1 MHPPYFPSQTI
12 PPYQFIFPEA
22 LKQDSPII
30 FPEALKQDSPI
41 HQLIQTAKV
50 LNKPILISSGE
61 MKANE
66 IFDTINQYGADPN
79 QNIIILY
86 NPGNHWTVFQG
97 SKTSGLK
104 AHEIR
109 GDGYCGLTAGIF
121 ASTLIPS
128 SNSSNLHSLL
138 RNYKRPDGEIVIGI
152 ETSPDG
158 SIDDQ
163 YKATLLN
170 HCFGVENPQEDP
182 LRKKARDS
190 TIKLIENKGNQF
202 DEKSN
207 EDFYLLHDDIME
219 VVKHN
224 NRQNYVNIDTT
235 ECFNS
240 FSWGPHLER
249 KMNFVNHLNSLG
261 DAQFTAVIGGLGGL
275 SSETL
280 LSKDEKKGLFEYTNI
295 TSCTNV
301 LTKFTNKLNPGF
313 PPIDQRTFSA
323 FHKLM
328 AEVIEDKDFIF
339 NFEQERNFSRF
350 QNSFDGYFNANFS
363 RDEKYKK
370 EYELRKNEIN
380 KNLTEKSLPLIQAQ
394 TEKFLELTEDDL
406 LKKSFQGL
414 VTNFY
419 SNLDNP
425 GDTFKNKINKLR
437 NCFANLDS
445 PNFLQGDEKNVELY
459 KVSAFRARRDKSF
472 IEEILPDVNK
482 FRPELPFRGWGLK
495 IEFNERDQIFIGG
508 KEVKQIVNKGGRN
521 IIEDLRK
528 DFPDDAE
535 SFQLGVLD
543 FFRNTESA
551 QLIYV
556 DSNTQPL
563 LLEKNNKKTLIL
575 NDSPQGFKVLE
586 PSHNDKLSLP
596 GNGVPNGSQ
605 NAQLHDVAEGP
616 IRYAP
621 PPAPTAVHRV
631 GGLKPS
637 AQEMLAEI
645 KKHIDI
651 RFELIE
657 EKLKNP
663 NAVIVI
669 PGFYDNSPD
678 GYKHYLGSGNAKSQ
692 WLGVDATGF
701 SGSQCEDYMNEK
713 IKALEKGY
721 SEDRILFGNV
731 GVKLSEGLK
740 GEYYLPQYPMLSK
753 FEGQDLNV
761 QLDPQK
767 VTIAQGELVFQYAS
781 LCAKLKLTP
790 IINGRTD
797 DARIEEYREFLFTGA
812 NAYFKDKEF
821 YHVWGANV
829 DNFNILPNSNNI
841 SGGGQA
847 QGFREQKNGII
858 GIVTTPLGINIPQD
872 LSKLSE
878 VCKTYGQAPSQKPWT
893 GVVHAAVVNFGGAI
907 LKGVWGGAL
916 SIK

>member
-1 MHPPYFPSQTI
+1 MRHPQYSPSQTI
-12 PPYQFIFPEA
+12 PPDQFIFPEA
-22 LKQDSPII
+22 LKQDSPI
-30 FPEALKQDSPI
+30 
-41 HQLIQTAKV
+41 HRLIQTAKV

-86 NPGNHWTVFQG
+86 NSGNHWTVFQG

-109 GDGYCGLTAGIF
+109 GDGYCGLSAGIF
-121 ASTLIPS
+121 ASTLIQSP
-128 SNSSNLHSLL
+128 NSSNLRSLL
-138 RNYKRPDGEIVIGI
+138 QNYPRPDGQIVMGI
-152 ETSPDG
+152 VTSPDG

-170 HCFGVENPQEDP
+170 LCFGVENPREDP

-202 DEKSN
+202 DKKSN
-207 EDFYLLHDDIME
+207 EDLYLLDDDIME

-224 NRQNYVNIDTT
+224 NWQNYVNIDMI
-235 ECFNS
+235 EFFKS

-261 DAQFTAVIGGLGGL
+261 DAQFTADIRGLEGV

-363 RDEKYKK
+363 RDEKCKK

-437 NCFANLDS
+437 NCFANLDPS
-445 PNFLQGDEKNVELY
+445 ILRQGDAEHVRKKSELY
-459 KVSAFRARRDKSF
+459 EVSAFRARRDKSF

-482 FRPELPFRGWGLK
+482 FRPESSFRGWGLK

-575 NDSPQGFKVLE
+575 DDSPQGFKVLE
-586 PSHNDKLSLP
+586 PSHNDKLGLSVD
-596 GNGVPNGSQ
+596 GVPQGSQ
-605 NAQLHDVAEGP
+605 NAKLQDVAEGP

-621 PPAPTAVHRV
+621 PPAPMAVHRV
-631 GGLKPS
+631 GGPKPS
-637 AQEMLAEI
+637 AQEMLKEI

-678 GYKHYLGSGNAKSQ
+678 GYKHYLGSGNAKGQ

-701 SGSQCEDYMNEK
+701 SGSQCEDYMNKK
-713 IKALEKGY
+713 IKALKKGY

-731 GVKLSEGLK
+731 GVKLSEGLNR
-740 GEYYLPQYPMLSK
+740 EYYLPQYPMLGK
-753 FEGQDLNV
+753 FEGPDLNV
-761 QLDPQK
+761 QLDRQQL
-767 VTIAQGELVFQYAS
+767 TIAQGELLYKYAS
-781 LCAKLKLTP
+781 LCKKLKLTP
-790 IINGRTD
+790 KINGTTY
-797 DARIEEYREFLFTGA
+797 DARIEEYRQFLFIGA
-812 NAYFKDKEF
+812 NARFKNKEF

-829 DNFNILPNSNNI
+829 ENFNIQPNSSKI
-841 SGGGQA
+841 VGGGQA

-858 GIVTTPLGINIPQD
+858 GIVTTPLGINSPQD

-878 VCKTYGQAPSQKPWT
+878 VCKTYGQAPSQKPGT
-893 GVVHAAVVNFGGAI
+893 AVVHRKHDGVLLTDALLSFSGAI
-907 LKGVWGGAL
+907 MKAVGEML
-916 SIK
+916 